1 MTATAPSSQLSEF
14 ARNLRPRSNTFPPRP
29 KFDSVEDERLFRK
42 QRLAAG
48 FRIFGKLGYNEGAA
62 GHITVRDPE
71 LTDHFW
77 VNPLGRAFSRIKASD
92 LLLVNHDGEIVHG
105 DHPVNQAAFAIHSQ
119 IHRAHPHV
127 DAAAHSHSIW
137 GKALA
142 ALGTE
147 LLPISQDGAQFY
159 GDNVIVPDFSGVV
172 LDLEEGRRI
181 AETLGQRRVAILA
194 NHGLL
199 TVGQSVEEA
208 VSLYVA
214 AERNAKTQ
222 ILASS
227 AGEPRLIPDD
237 IARHT
242 HEQYRRHADPGWVT
256 FAPLYEEI
264 VHEQPDLLD

>member
-1 MTATAPSSQLSEF
+1 MTTVAAGRSEF
-14 ARNLRPRSNTFPPRP
+14 ARSLSPRQNSFPARPV
-29 KFDSVEDERLFRK
+29 FDDVEDERRFRK
-42 QRLAAG
+42 QRLAAAL
-48 FRIFGKLGYNEGAA
+48 RIFGKLGYNEGAA

-71 LTDHFW
+71 LPDHFW
-77 VNPLGRAFSRIKASD
+77 VNPLGRAFSRIKASE

-119 IHRAHPHV
+119 IHQARPDV

-147 LLPISQDGAQFY
+147 LLPISQDSAQFY
-159 GDNVIVPDFSGVV
+159 EDNVIVPDFSGLV

-181 AETLGQRRVAILA
+181 ASTLGHRRLAILA

-199 TVGQSVEEA
+199 TVGRSLEEA

-214 AERNAKTQ
+214 AERNSKVQVVAQ
-222 ILASS
+222 A
-227 AGEPRLIPDD
+227 AGQLQLIPHE
-237 IARHT
+237 IAQHT
-242 HEQYRRHADPGWVT
+242 RQQYQQHRDPGWVT
-256 FAPLYEEI
+256 FAPLFEEI